1 MIDTPAIEKLL
12 GELERLGA
20 AATSGPWEVSCSEVG
35 IGPDTRPIAFL
46 EHEGRP
52 FLVDEEPEA
61 MDVISHDLEFIAEMR
76 ASLPTLI
83 TTIRALMEAVEE
95 KVGNPNLN
103 GWQPIETAPKD
114 GTGIIVI
121 DMSAEKPE
129 PGYANWIFDCWSAVD
144 GEFEGAEGDEA
155 LFHAMVWV
163 SPTHWTPLPQ
173 PPAIRSKGEA

>member
-20 AATSGPWEVSCSEVG
+20 AATPGPWEVSCSEVG

-46 EHEGRP
+46 EHEGSP

-95 KVGNPNLN
+95 QK
-103 GWQPIETAPKD
+103 
-114 GTGIIVI
+114 
-121 DMSAEKPE
+121 AERALLQDILDSRPAINAGLPE
-129 PGYANWIFDCWSAVD
+129 SYVRWSQAIYSGEIFRA
-144 GEFEGAEGDEA
+144 
-155 LFHAMVWV
+155 
-163 SPTHWTPLPQ
+163 
-173 PPAIRSKGEA
+173 AIRSKGDA